1 MTRQTLSLREV
12 QSLIATK
19 PLVIVRLEHSE
30 ANKSLIIKALK
41 MLRDQPHGQQIF
53 ETLREFLSERAV
65 QYNLTRQQNGARL
78 FLLREIEK
86 LSNGESREQGL
97 LGSIGKLFSGL
108 TRTTA

>member
-19 PLVIVRLEHSE
+19 PLVIVRLEHSDQ
-30 ANKSLIIKALK
+30 NKSLIIKALK

-53 ETLREFLSERAV
+53 ETLREFLAERAV
-65 QYNLTRQQNGARL
+65 NYHLTRSQNGARL

-86 LSNGESREQGL
+86 LSSQNSRDVGI
-97 LGSIGKLFSGL
+97 LGSIGKMFAGFAK
-108 TRTTA
+108 TTA